1 MKRSERAEPEVITHA
16 GVAAEQGQ
24 HPLLESM
31 VAAPVGRAPACLV
44 GECVHD
50 AHPTLLGRVR
60 VRWTEPGQGGE
71 VREQWLACLLG
82 VIVRQQDRVLLQLPD
97 NWPEPVVTGVVD
109 GFAMRPEA
117 ARLPGPSVGGQ
128 IAGLKHRVP
137 VERDAK
143 PLQPLQNRLERGFRI
158 SFLVRV
164 FHAEQELPAI
174 VLNVQEVE
182 QRRSGVAHVEAAR
195 WGWREP
201 ENGVGHIRD

>member
-117 ARLPGPSVGGQ
+117 ARLPGPSVDLRGDESLRVRGEDGQQLLEIFQEEGG
-128 IAGLKHRVP
+128 P
-137 VERDAK
+137 VV
-143 PLQPLQNRLERGFRI
+143 RLLDPDLHLELPGELRI
-158 SFLVRV
+158 R
-164 FHAEQELPAI
+164 AEQITLEATRGDVELRASDDVN
-174 VLNVQEVE
+174 VLGEMIHLN
-182 QRRSGVAHVEAAR
+182 
-195 WGWREP
+195 P
-201 ENGVGHIRD
+201 